1 MRMSIDALLDLFFR
15 ERQMDRLA
23 HLQSKLESF
32 ACRFLASRDV
42 TRRVTKGKER
52 VWAEAVNI

>member
-1 MRMSIDALLDLFFR
+1 MRMSIDALLDLFFH

-32 ACRFLASRDV
+32 ACRFLASRV
-42 TRRVTKGKER
+42 TTASQKEKKDSKLCGY
-52 VWAEAVNI
+52 